1 MVTWIVSRRRVLDLG
16 LGAATTAMIPAA
28 EAATAEA
35 AAASAA
41 APGQASGPQ
50 LGDALVAV
58 SDPTHAPLTPGAVQR
73 GAPPILAW
81 PMDPRTGMVRNG
93 AKFNQVLVLR
103 LAGDRDEAHG
113 GRLVAFSAVCTH
125 AGCIVS
131 AWRAANRL
139 LLCPCHGSEYDPA
152 RAAAVVAG
160 PAPLPLPRL
169 PLAVVGGL
177 VAVGGPFSA
186 APGGH
191 TARTD

>member
-1 MVTWIVSRRRVLDLG
+1 MVTGLVSRRRVLDLG
-16 LGAATTAMIPAA
+16 LGAATTAAIPAA
-28 EAATAEA
+28 NA
-35 AAASAA
+35 AAARAA
-41 APGQASGPQ
+41 APGQAAGPQ

-58 SDPTHAPLTPGAVQR
+58 SDPAPTPLTPGAVRR
-73 GAPPILAW
+73 GAPPVLAW
-81 PMDPRTGMVRNG
+81 PMDPRTGLVRSG
-93 AKFNQVLVLR
+93 ATFNQVLLLR

-152 RAAAVVAG
+152 RRAAVVAG
-160 PAPLPLPRL
+160 PAPLPLPSL

-177 VAVGGPFSA
+177 VAVAGPFSA